1 MTTSRPGQAQPATS
15 ICTSDLTS
23 ITVRGR
29 DLVND
34 LIGELS
40 FTEMLYFL
48 SCGRRPDAAELKV
61 LDACLVTIMEHGINP
76 TTIVARLVAD
86 TVPDEPQVAIAA
98 GLLAVGGVFA
108 GTSEQCAEVLAALA
122 KDVAREGQGAI
133 RKTAER
139 LLASG
144 KPIAGFGHLHH
155 KPDDPR
161 TPRLFAVSEKAGGR
175 QDHMRLLRALG
186 AEIDAAKG
194 RHVTIN
200 ATGAIGA
207 LMLDIGVPV
216 AAIRCFSVVARSA
229 GLTAHLLEEKSN
241 PAARAIWRESRKAV
255 PYVALGA

>member
-1 MTTSRPGQAQPATS
+1 MASTS

-34 LIGELS
+34 LVGELT

-48 SCGRRPDAAELKV
+48 STGRKPDAGQAKV

-76 TTIVARLVAD
+76 STIVARL
-86 TVPDEPQVAIAA
+86 TSHMVPDEPQVAIAA
-98 GLLAVGGVFA
+98 GLLGIGGQFA
-108 GTSEQCAEVLAALA
+108 GTSEQCAAILQELAN
-122 KDVAREGQGAI
+122 EGEGTV

-139 LLASG
+139 LIASG
-144 KPIAGFGHLHH
+144 QPIPGFGHLHH

-161 TPRLFAVSEKAGGR
+161 TPRLFALAEKTGIP
-175 QDHMRLLRALG
+175 QTHMRLLRALG
-186 AEIDAAKG
+186 KAIDEVKG

-207 LMLDIGVPV
+207 LMLDIDVPL

-241 PAARAIWRESRKAV
+241 PAARTIWRESRDAV
-255 PYVALGA
+255 PYVAP

>member
-1 MTTSRPGQAQPATS
+1 MASTS

-29 DLVND
+29 DLVKD

-48 SCGRRPDAAELKV
+48 SCGRKPDAGQVKV

-76 TTIVARLVAD
+76 STIVARLIAD

-98 GLLAVGGVFA
+98 GLLGIGGVFA
-108 GTSEQCAEVLAALA
+108 GTSEQCAAILAEL
-122 KDVAREGQGAI
+122 AREGEGAV
-133 RKTAER
+133 RTTAER

-144 KPIAGFGHLHH
+144 QPIPGFGHLHH
-155 KPDDPR
+155 KPEDPR
-161 TPRLFAVSEKAGGR
+161 PAKLFAVAERAGIK
-175 QDHMRLLRALG
+175 QTHTQLLRKLSA
-186 AEIDAAKG
+186 AIDAVKG
-194 RHVTIN
+194 RHITIN

-207 LMLDIGVPV
+207 LMLDIGVPL
-216 AAIRCFSVVARSA
+216 AAIRSFSVVARSA

-241 PAARAIWRESRKAV
+241 PAARAMWRESRNAV
-255 PYVALGA
+255 PYVAPKG

>member
-1 MTTSRPGQAQPATS
+1 MASTS

-29 DLVND
+29 DLVNE
-34 LIGELS
+34 LVGEMS

-48 SCGRRPDAAELKV
+48 SCGRKPDAGQVKV

-76 TTIVARLVAD
+76 STIVSRLISD

-108 GTSEQCAEVLAALA
+108 GTSEQCAAILQELA
-122 KDVAREGQGAI
+122 KGGDV

-139 LLASG
+139 LIASG
-144 KPIAGFGHLHH
+144 QPIPGFGHLHH

-161 TPRLFAVSEKAGGR
+161 TPRLFAIAEKAGVK

-186 AEIDAAKG
+186 SAIDEVKG
-194 RHVTIN
+194 RHLTIN

-207 LMLDIGVPV
+207 LMLDIDVPLE
-216 AAIRCFSVVARSA
+216 AIRCFSVVARSA
-229 GLTAHLLEEKSN
+229 GLTAHLLEEKAN
-241 PAARAIWRESRKAV
+241 PAARVMWKESRNAV
-255 PYVALGA
+255 PYVAP

>member
-1 MTTSRPGQAQPATS
+1 MASTS

-29 DLVND
+29 DLVNE
-34 LIGELS
+34 LVGEMS

-48 SCGRRPDAAELKV
+48 ACGRKPDVGQVKV

-76 TTIVARLVAD
+76 STIVSRLIAD

-108 GTSEQCAEVLAALA
+108 GTSEQCAAILLQL
-122 KDVAREGQGAI
+122 KKNGDV

-139 LLASG
+139 LIGAG
-144 KPIAGFGHLHH
+144 QPIPGFGHLHH

-161 TPRLFAVSEKAGGR
+161 TPKLFAVAEKAGVK

-186 AEIDAAKG
+186 KAIDEVKG
-194 RHVTIN
+194 RHITIN

-207 LMLDIGVPV
+207 LMLDIDVPLE
-216 AAIRCFSVVARSA
+216 AIRCFSVVARSA

-241 PAARAIWRESRKAV
+241 PAARVMWRESRNAV
-255 PYVALGA
+255 PYVAP

>member
-1 MTTSRPGQAQPATS
+1 VTSARPGQERPATS
-15 ICTSDLTS
+15 ICTSDASS

-29 DLVND
+29 DLVNE
-34 LIGELS
+34 LVGELS

-48 SCGRRPDAAELKV
+48 CCGRKPDAAQVKV

-76 TTIVARLVAD
+76 STIVARLVAS

-98 GLLAVGGVFA
+98 GLLGVGGVFA
-108 GTSEQCAEVLAALA
+108 GTSEQCAELLVALA
-122 KDVAREGQGAI
+122 RDVAREGEGAI
-133 RKTAER
+133 RNSAER
-139 LLASG
+139 LIASG
-144 KPIAGFGHLHH
+144 QPIPGFGHLHH

-161 TPRLFAVSEKAGGR
+161 SPKLFAVAERAGGR

-186 AEIDAAKG
+186 AEIDALRS
-194 RHVTIN
+194 RHLTIN

-229 GLTAHLLEEKSN
+229 GLTAHLLEEKDN
-241 PAARAIWRESRKAV
+241 PAARAIWRESRDAV
-255 PYVALGA
+255 PYVAPGD

>member
-1 MTTSRPGQAQPATS
+1 MATTS
-15 ICTSDLTS
+15 ICTSDRTS
-23 ITVRGR
+23 ITMRGR

-48 SCGRRPDAAELKV
+48 ACGRKPDAPQVKV

-76 TTIVARLVAD
+76 STIVSRLISD

-108 GTSEQCAEVLAALA
+108 GTSEQCAAILLQLQR
-122 KDVAREGQGAI
+122 DARSDGEGAV
-133 RKTAER
+133 RKTAEK

-144 KPIAGFGHLHH
+144 QPIPGFGHLHH

-161 TPRLFAVSEKAGGR
+161 TPKLFAVAERAGGK
-175 QDHMRLLRALG
+175 QDYMRLLRQLG
-186 AEIDAAKG
+186 AAIDAAKG
-194 RHVTIN
+194 RHITIN

-207 LMLDIGVPV
+207 LLLDIDVPV
-216 AAIRCFSVVARSA
+216 AAIRCFSVVARAA

-241 PAARAIWRESRKAV
+241 PAARAMWRESRNAV
-255 PYVALGA
+255 PYVAPEG

>member
-1 MTTSRPGQAQPATS
+1 VASTSL
-15 ICTSDLTS
+15 CTSDLTS

-34 LIGELS
+34 LVGELT

-48 SCGRRPDAAELKV
+48 STGRQPDAGQAKV

-76 TTIVARLVAD
+76 STIVSRLICD

-108 GTSEQCAEVLAALA
+108 GTSEQCAAILQELA
-122 KDVAREGQGAI
+122 KDGDV

-139 LLASG
+139 LIASG
-144 KPIAGFGHLHH
+144 QPIPGFGHLHH

-161 TPRLFAVSEKAGGR
+161 TPRLFAVAEKAGVK
-175 QDHMRLLRALG
+175 QTHARLLQALSRA
-186 AEIDAAKG
+186 IDEVKG
-194 RHVTIN
+194 RHITIN

-207 LMLDIGVPV
+207 LMLDIDVPL

-229 GLTAHLLEEKSN
+229 GLTAHLLEEKTN
-241 PAARAIWRESRKAV
+241 PAARVMWKESRNAV
-255 PYVALGA
+255 PYVAR

>member
-1 MTTSRPGQAQPATS
+1 MASTSL
-15 ICTSDLTS
+15 CTSDLTS

-34 LIGELS
+34 LVGELS

-48 SCGRRPDAAELKV
+48 STGRKPDAGQVKV

-76 TTIVARLVAD
+76 STIVSRLISD

-108 GTSEQCAEVLAALA
+108 GTSEQCAAILQELA
-122 KDVAREGQGAI
+122 KEGDV

-139 LLASG
+139 LIASG
-144 KPIAGFGHLHH
+144 QPIPGFGHLHH

-161 TPRLFAVSEKAGGR
+161 TPRLFAVAEKAGVK
-175 QDHMRLLRALG
+175 QTHMRLLRSLSKA
-186 AEIDAAKG
+186 IDEVKG
-194 RHVTIN
+194 RHLTIN

-207 LMLDIGVPV
+207 LMLDIDVPLE
-216 AAIRCFSVVARSA
+216 AIRCFSVVARSA

-241 PAARAIWRESRKAV
+241 PAARVMWKESRNAV
-255 PYVALGA
+255 PYVAP

>member
-1 MTTSRPGQAQPATS
+1 MSSTS

-29 DLVND
+29 DLVNE

-48 SCGRRPDAAELKV
+48 CCGRKPDAAQVKV

-76 TTIVARLVAD
+76 STIVARLIAD

-98 GLLAVGGVFA
+98 GLLGVGGVFA
-108 GTSEQCAEVLAALA
+108 GTSEQCAAILQELA
-122 KDVAREGQGAI
+122 KEGEGAV

-139 LLASG
+139 LIASG
-144 KPIAGFGHLHH
+144 QPIPGFGHLHH

-161 TPRLFAVSEKAGGR
+161 TPRLFAVAEKAGVR
-175 QDHMRLLRALG
+175 QTHMRLLRALG
-186 AEIDAAKG
+186 KAIDEVKG
-194 RHVTIN
+194 RHITIN

-207 LMLDIGVPV
+207 LMLDIDVPV

-241 PAARAIWRESRKAV
+241 PAARTIWRESRNAV
-255 PYVALGA
+255 PYVAS

>member
-1 MTTSRPGQAQPATS
+1 MASTS

-34 LIGELS
+34 LVGELS

-48 SCGRRPDAAELKV
+48 SCGRRPDAGQAKV
-61 LDACLVTIMEHGINP
+61 LAACLVTIMEHGINP
-76 TTIVARLVAD
+76 STIVARLIAD

-98 GLLAVGGVFA
+98 GLLGVGGVFA
-108 GTSEQCAEVLAALA
+108 GTSEQCAAILQELA
-122 KDVAREGQGAI
+122 KEGEGAV

-139 LLASG
+139 LIASG
-144 KPIAGFGHLHH
+144 QPIPGFGHLHH

-161 TPRLFAVSEKAGGR
+161 TPRLFAVAEKAGVK
-175 QDHMRLLRALG
+175 QTHMRLLRALSK
-186 AEIDAAKG
+186 AIDEVKG
-194 RHVTIN
+194 RHITIN

-207 LMLDIGVPV
+207 LMLDIDAPV

-241 PAARAIWRESRKAV
+241 PAARTIWRESRNAV
-255 PYVALGA
+255 PYAP

>member
-1 MTTSRPGQAQPATS
+1 VASTS

-48 SCGRRPDAAELKV
+48 SCGRKPDAAQARV

-76 TTIVARLVAD
+76 STIVARLIAD

-98 GLLAVGGVFA
+98 GLLGVGGVFA
-108 GTSEQCAEVLAALA
+108 GTSEQCAAILLEL
-122 KDVAREGQGAI
+122 KKEGEGAI
-133 RKTAER
+133 SRTAER

-144 KPIAGFGHLHH
+144 QPIPGFGHLHH

-161 TPRLFAVSEKAGGR
+161 SPRLFAVAEKAGIK
-175 QDHMRLLRALG
+175 QDHTRLLRKLG
-186 AEIDAAKG
+186 AAIDAAKG
-194 RHVTIN
+194 RHITIN

-207 LMLDIGVPV
+207 LMLDIDVPV

-241 PAARAIWRESRKAV
+241 PAARTIWRESRNAV
-255 PYVALGA
+255 PYVAP

>member
-1 MTTSRPGQAQPATS
+1 MASTSL
-15 ICTSDLTS
+15 CTSDLTS

-34 LIGELS
+34 LVGELT

-48 SCGRRPDAAELKV
+48 STGRKPDAGQAKV

-76 TTIVARLVAD
+76 STIVSRLISD

-108 GTSEQCAEVLAALA
+108 GTSEQCAAILQELA
-122 KDVAREGQGAI
+122 KEGDV

-139 LLASG
+139 LISSG
-144 KPIAGFGHLHH
+144 QPIPGFGHLHH

-161 TPRLFAVSEKAGGR
+161 TPRLFAVAEKAGVK
-175 QDHMRLLRALG
+175 QTHMKLLRALG
-186 AEIDAAKG
+186 KAIDEVKG
-194 RHVTIN
+194 RHITIN

-207 LMLDIGVPV
+207 LMLDIDVPL

-229 GLTAHLLEEKSN
+229 GLTAHLLEEKTN
-241 PAARAIWRESRKAV
+241 PAARVMWKESRNAV
-255 PYVALGA
+255 PYVAP

>member
-1 MTTSRPGQAQPATS
+1 MAASTS

-34 LIGELS
+34 LVGELS

-48 SCGRRPDAAELKV
+48 SCGRKPDAGQVKV

-76 TTIVARLVAD
+76 STIVARLTAH

-98 GLLAVGGVFA
+98 GLLGIGGQFA
-108 GTSEQCAEVLAALA
+108 GTSEQCAAILQDLA
-122 KDVAREGQGAI
+122 KEGDV

-139 LLASG
+139 LIASG
-144 KPIAGFGHLHH
+144 QPIPGFGHLHH

-161 TPRLFAVSEKAGGR
+161 TPRLFAVAEKAGIK
-175 QDHMRLLRALG
+175 QTHMRLLRALG
-186 AEIDAAKG
+186 KAIDEVKG
-194 RHVTIN
+194 RHITIN

-207 LMLDIGVPV
+207 LMLDIDVPV
-216 AAIRCFSVVARSA
+216 DAIRCFSVVARSA

-241 PAARAIWRESRKAV
+241 PAARTIWRESRNAV
-255 PYVALGA
+255 PYAAP

>member
-1 MTTSRPGQAQPATS
+1 MASTS

-29 DLVND
+29 DLVNE
-34 LIGELS
+34 LVGELS

-48 SCGRRPDAAELKV
+48 SCGRKPDAGEARV

-76 TTIVARLVAD
+76 STIVARLIAD

-98 GLLAVGGVFA
+98 GLLGVGGVFA
-108 GTSEQCAEVLAALA
+108 GTSEQCAAILQELA
-122 KDVAREGQGAI
+122 KEGEGAV

-139 LLASG
+139 LIASG
-144 KPIAGFGHLHH
+144 QPIPGFGHLHH

-161 TPRLFAVSEKAGGR
+161 TPRLFAVAEKAGVK
-175 QDHMRLLRALG
+175 QTHMRLLRALG
-186 AEIDAAKG
+186 KAIDEVKG
-194 RHVTIN
+194 RHITIN

-207 LMLDIGVPV
+207 LMLDIDVPV

-241 PAARAIWRESRKAV
+241 PAARTIWRESRNAV
-255 PYVALGA
+255 PYVAS

>member
-1 MTTSRPGQAQPATS
+1 VASTS

-29 DLVND
+29 DLVNE
-34 LIGELS
+34 LVGEMS

-48 SCGRRPDAAELKV
+48 SCGRKPDAGQVKV

-76 TTIVARLVAD
+76 STIVSRLISD

-108 GTSEQCAEVLAALA
+108 GTSEQCAAILQQLA
-122 KDVAREGQGAI
+122 KEGDV

-139 LLASG
+139 LIASG
-144 KPIAGFGHLHH
+144 QPIPGFGHLHH

-161 TPRLFAVSEKAGGR
+161 TPRLFAIAEKAGVK
-175 QDHMRLLRALG
+175 QDHMRLLRTLG
-186 AEIDAAKG
+186 TAIDEVKG
-194 RHVTIN
+194 RHLTIN

-207 LMLDIGVPV
+207 LMLDIQVPLE
-216 AAIRCFSVVARSA
+216 AIRCFSVVARSA
-229 GLTAHLLEEKSN
+229 GLTAHLLEEKAN
-241 PAARAIWRESRKAV
+241 PAARTIWRESRNAV
-255 PYVALGA
+255 PYVAP

>member
-1 MTTSRPGQAQPATS
+1 MASTS

-29 DLVND
+29 DLVNQ
-34 LIGELS
+34 LVGELT

-48 SCGRRPDAAELKV
+48 STGRKPDAGQVKV

-76 TTIVARLVAD
+76 STIVSRLISD

-108 GTSEQCAEVLAALA
+108 GTSEQCAAILQELA
-122 KDVAREGQGAI
+122 KDGDV

-139 LLASG
+139 LIASG
-144 KPIAGFGHLHH
+144 QPIPGFGHLHH

-161 TPRLFAVSEKAGGR
+161 TPRLFAVAEKAGVK
-175 QDHMRLLRALG
+175 QTHARLLQALSRA
-186 AEIDAAKG
+186 IDEVKG
-194 RHVTIN
+194 RHITIN

-207 LMLDIGVPV
+207 LMLDIDVPL

-229 GLTAHLLEEKSN
+229 GLTAHLLEEKAN
-241 PAARAIWRESRKAV
+241 PAARVMWKESRNAV
-255 PYVALGA
+255 PYVAP

>member
-1 MTTSRPGQAQPATS
+1 MASTS

-48 SCGRRPDAAELKV
+48 SCGRKPDAGQAKV

-76 TTIVARLVAD
+76 STLVARL
-86 TVPDEPQVAIAA
+86 TSHMVPDEPQVAIAA
-98 GLLAVGGVFA
+98 GLLGIGGQFA
-108 GTSEQCAEVLAALA
+108 GTSEQCAAILVDLSKEVEQ
-122 KDVAREGQGAI
+122 EGEGAI
-133 RKTAER
+133 RKLAER
-139 LLASG
+139 LLGSG
-144 KPIAGFGHLHH
+144 QPIPGFGHLHH

-161 TPRLFAVSEKAGGR
+161 SPRLFAVAERAGIEQR
-175 QDHMRLLRALG
+175 YTPLLRKLA
-186 AEIDAAKG
+186 AAIDAAKG
-194 RHVTIN
+194 KHLTIN
-200 ATGAIGA
+200 ATGVIGA
-207 LMLDIGVPV
+207 LMLDIGVPL

-241 PAARAIWRESRKAV
+241 PAARAIWREGRNAV
-255 PYVALGA
+255 PYVAP

>member
-1 MTTSRPGQAQPATS
+1 VASTS

-29 DLVND
+29 DLVNE
-34 LIGELS
+34 LVGELT

-48 SCGRRPDAAELKV
+48 STGRKPDAGQAKV

-76 TTIVARLVAD
+76 STIVSRLIAD

-108 GTSEQCAEVLAALA
+108 GTSEQCAAILQQLA
-122 KDVAREGQGAI
+122 KEGDV

-139 LLASG
+139 LIASG
-144 KPIAGFGHLHH
+144 QPIPGFGHLHH

-161 TPRLFAVSEKAGGR
+161 TPRLFAIAEQAGVK
-175 QDHMRLLRALG
+175 QTYMKLLRALG
-186 AEIDAAKG
+186 KAIDEVKG
-194 RHVTIN
+194 RHITIN

-207 LMLDIGVPV
+207 LMLDIDVPLE
-216 AAIRCFSVVARSA
+216 AIRCFSVVARSA

-241 PAARAIWRESRKAV
+241 PAARVMWKESRNAV
-255 PYVALGA
+255 PYVAP

>member
-1 MTTSRPGQAQPATS
+1 MASTS
-15 ICTSDLTS
+15 ICTSDFTS

-34 LIGELS
+34 LVGELS

-48 SCGRRPDAAELKV
+48 SCGRKPDAAQAKV

-76 TTIVARLVAD
+76 STIVARLIAD
-86 TVPDEPQVAIAA
+86 TVPEEPQVAIAA
-98 GLLAVGGVFA
+98 GLLGIGGVFA
-108 GTSEQCAEVLAALA
+108 GTSEQCAAILVELKKQGEGAV
-122 KDVAREGQGAI
+122 RE
-133 RKTAER
+133 TAER

-144 KPIAGFGHLHH
+144 QPIPGFGHLHH

-161 TPRLFAVSEKAGGR
+161 SPRLFAVAERAGIK
-175 QDHMRLLRALG
+175 QDYTSLLRKLG
-186 AEIDAAKG
+186 AAIDAAKG
-194 RHVTIN
+194 RHITIN

-207 LMLDIGVPV
+207 LMLDIEVPV

-241 PAARAIWRESRKAV
+241 PAARTIWRESRNAV
-255 PYVALGA
+255 PYVAP

>member
-1 MTTSRPGQAQPATS
+1 MTSPLPGQQQPATS
-15 ICTSDLTS
+15 LCTSDLTS
-23 ITVRGR
+23 VTVRGR
-29 DLVND
+29 DLVNE
-34 LIGELS
+34 LVGELS

-48 SCGRRPDAAELKV
+48 SCGRKPDAAEAKV

-76 TTIVARLVAD
+76 STIVARLVSS

-98 GLLAVGGVFA
+98 GLLSVGGVFA
-108 GTSEQCAEVLAALA
+108 GTSEQCAEVLLALA
-122 KDVAREGQGAI
+122 DDVAREGPAAI
-133 RKTAER
+133 RRTAER
-139 LLASG
+139 LLGSG
-144 KPIAGFGHLHH
+144 QPIPGFGHLHH

-161 TPRLFAVSEKAGGR
+161 TPRLFAVAERAGGK
-175 QDHMRLLRALG
+175 QDYMQLLRALS
-186 AEIDAAKG
+186 AEVDSVKG

-241 PAARAIWRESRKAV
+241 PVARTIWRESRKAV
-255 PYVALGA
+255 PYVAPRS

>member
-1 MTTSRPGQAQPATS
+1 MASTS

-29 DLVND
+29 DLVNE
-34 LIGELS
+34 LVGELS

-48 SCGRRPDAAELKV
+48 STGRKPDAGQVKV

-76 TTIVARLVAD
+76 STIVSRLISD

-108 GTSEQCAEVLAALA
+108 GTSEQCAAILQDLA
-122 KDVAREGQGAI
+122 KEGDGAV

-139 LLASG
+139 LIASG
-144 KPIAGFGHLHH
+144 QPIPGFGHLHH

-161 TPRLFAVSEKAGGR
+161 TPRLFAVAEKAGVK
-175 QDHMRLLRALG
+175 QTHMRLLRALG
-186 AEIDAAKG
+186 KAIDEVKG
-194 RHVTIN
+194 RHITIN

-207 LMLDIGVPV
+207 LMLDIDVPLE
-216 AAIRCFSVVARSA
+216 AIRCFSVVARSA
-229 GLTAHLLEEKSN
+229 GLTAHLLEEKAN
-241 PAARAIWRESRKAV
+241 PAARAMWKESRNAV
-255 PYVALGA
+255 PYVAS

>member
-1 MTTSRPGQAQPATS
+1 MASTS

-34 LIGELS
+34 LVGELS

-48 SCGRRPDAAELKV
+48 STGRRPDAGQTKV

-76 TTIVARLVAD
+76 STIVSRLISD

-108 GTSEQCAEVLAALA
+108 GTSEQCAAILRELA
-122 KDVAREGQGAI
+122 KEGEV
-133 RKTAER
+133 RKAAER
-139 LLASG
+139 LIASG
-144 KPIAGFGHLHH
+144 QPIPGFGHLHH

-161 TPRLFAVSEKAGGR
+161 TPRLFAVAEKAGVK
-175 QDHMRLLRALG
+175 QTHARLLQALSRAID
-186 AEIDAAKG
+186 EIKG
-194 RHVTIN
+194 RHLTIN

-207 LMLDIGVPV
+207 LMLDIDVPLE
-216 AAIRCFSVVARSA
+216 AIRCFSVVARSA

-241 PAARAIWRESRKAV
+241 PAARVIWKESRNAV
-255 PYVALGA
+255 PYVAP

>member
-1 MTTSRPGQAQPATS
+1 VASTS

-29 DLVND
+29 DLVNE
-34 LIGELS
+34 LVGEMS

-48 SCGRRPDAAELKV
+48 SCGRKPDAGQVKV

-76 TTIVARLVAD
+76 STIVSRLISD

-108 GTSEQCAEVLAALA
+108 GTSEQCAAILQELA
-122 KDVAREGQGAI
+122 KGGDV

-139 LLASG
+139 LIASG
-144 KPIAGFGHLHH
+144 QPIPGFGHLHH

-161 TPRLFAVSEKAGGR
+161 TPRLFAIAEKAGVK

-186 AEIDAAKG
+186 KAIDEVKG
-194 RHVTIN
+194 RHLTIN

-207 LMLDIGVPV
+207 LMLDIDVPLE
-216 AAIRCFSVVARSA
+216 AIRCFSVVARSA
-229 GLTAHLLEEKSN
+229 GLTAHLLEEKAN
-241 PAARAIWRESRKAV
+241 PAARVMWKESRNAV
-255 PYVALGA
+255 PYVAP

>member
-1 MTTSRPGQAQPATS
+1 VASTS

-48 SCGRRPDAAELKV
+48 SCGRKPDAAQAKV

-76 TTIVARLVAD
+76 STIVARLIAD
-86 TVPDEPQVAIAA
+86 TVPEEPQVAIAA
-98 GLLAVGGVFA
+98 GLLGIGGVFA
-108 GTSEQCAEVLAALA
+108 GTSEQCAAILVELKKQGEGAV
-122 KDVAREGQGAI
+122 RE
-133 RKTAER
+133 TAER

-144 KPIAGFGHLHH
+144 QPIPGFGHLHH

-161 TPRLFAVSEKAGGR
+161 SPRLFAVAERAGIK
-175 QDHMRLLRALG
+175 QDYTSLLRKLG
-186 AEIDAAKG
+186 AAIDAAKG
-194 RHVTIN
+194 RHITIN

-207 LMLDIGVPV
+207 LMLDIEVPV

-241 PAARAIWRESRKAV
+241 PAARTIWRESRNAV
-255 PYVALGA
+255 PYVAP

>member
-1 MTTSRPGQAQPATS
+1 MASTA

-48 SCGRRPDAAELKV
+48 SCGRKPDAAQAKV

-76 TTIVARLVAD
+76 STIVARLISD

-98 GLLAVGGVFA
+98 GLLGVGGVFA
-108 GTSEQCAEVLAALA
+108 GTSEQCAAILQELA
-122 KDVAREGQGAI
+122 KEGEGAV
-133 RKTAER
+133 RKTAQR
-139 LLASG
+139 LIASG
-144 KPIAGFGHLHH
+144 QPIPGFGHLHH

-161 TPRLFAVSEKAGGR
+161 TPRLFAVAEKAGVK
-175 QDHMRLLRALG
+175 QTHMRLLRALG
-186 AEIDAAKG
+186 SAIDEVKG
-194 RHVTIN
+194 RHITIN

-207 LMLDIGVPV
+207 LMLDIDLPV

-241 PAARAIWRESRKAV
+241 PAARTIWRESRNAV
-255 PYVALGA
+255 PYVAP

>member
-1 MTTSRPGQAQPATS
+1 VASTS

-48 SCGRRPDAAELKV
+48 SCGRKPDAAQAKV

-76 TTIVARLVAD
+76 STIVARLVSD

-98 GLLAVGGVFA
+98 GLLGVGGVFA
-108 GTSEQCAEVLAALA
+108 GTSEQCAALLLEL
-122 KDVAREGQGAI
+122 KKEGEGAI
-133 RKTAER
+133 GKTAER

-144 KPIAGFGHLHH
+144 QPIPGFGHLHH

-161 TPRLFAVSEKAGGR
+161 SPRLFAVAEKAGIK
-175 QDHMRLLRALG
+175 QDYTRLLRKLG
-186 AEIDAAKG
+186 AAIDAAKG
-194 RHVTIN
+194 RHITIN

-207 LMLDIGVPV
+207 LMLDIDVPV

-241 PAARAIWRESRKAV
+241 PAARTIWRESRNAV
-255 PYVALGA
+255 PYVAP

>member
-1 MTTSRPGQAQPATS
+1 MASTS

-29 DLVND
+29 DLVNE
-34 LIGELS
+34 LVGELS

-48 SCGRRPDAAELKV
+48 SCGRKPDAGEAKV

-76 TTIVARLVAD
+76 STIVARLIAD

-98 GLLAVGGVFA
+98 GLLGVGGVFA
-108 GTSEQCAEVLAALA
+108 GTSEQCAAILQELA
-122 KDVAREGQGAI
+122 KEGEGAV

-139 LLASG
+139 LIASG
-144 KPIAGFGHLHH
+144 QPIPGFGHLHH

-161 TPRLFAVSEKAGGR
+161 TPRLFAVAEKAGVK
-175 QDHMRLLRALG
+175 QTHMRLLRALG
-186 AEIDAAKG
+186 KAIDEVKG
-194 RHVTIN
+194 RHITIN

-207 LMLDIGVPV
+207 LMLDIDVPV

-241 PAARAIWRESRKAV
+241 PAARTIWRESRNAV
-255 PYVALGA
+255 PYVAS

>member
-1 MTTSRPGQAQPATS
+1 MASTS

-48 SCGRRPDAAELKV
+48 SCGRKPDAAQAKV

-76 TTIVARLVAD
+76 STIVARLIAD

-98 GLLAVGGVFA
+98 GLLGVGGVFA
-108 GTSEQCAEVLAALA
+108 GTSEQCAAILLEL
-122 KDVAREGQGAI
+122 KKEGEGAI
-133 RKTAER
+133 SRTAER

-144 KPIAGFGHLHH
+144 QPIPGFGHLHH

-161 TPRLFAVSEKAGGR
+161 SPRLFAVAEKAGIK
-175 QDHMRLLRALG
+175 QDHTRLLRKLG
-186 AEIDAAKG
+186 AAIDAAKG
-194 RHVTIN
+194 RHITIN

-207 LMLDIGVPV
+207 LMLDIDVPV

-241 PAARAIWRESRKAV
+241 PAARTIWRESRNAV
-255 PYVALGA
+255 PYVAP

>member
-1 MTTSRPGQAQPATS
+1 VASTS

-34 LIGELS
+34 LVGELT

-48 SCGRRPDAAELKV
+48 SCGRRPDAGQMKV

-76 TTIVARLVAD
+76 STIVARL
-86 TVPDEPQVAIAA
+86 TSHMVPEEPQVAIAA
-98 GLLAVGGVFA
+98 GLLGIGGQFA
-108 GTSEQCAEVLAALA
+108 GTSEQCAAILQELA
-122 KDVAREGQGAI
+122 KDGNV

-139 LLASG
+139 LIASG
-144 KPIAGFGHLHH
+144 QPIPGFGHLHH

-161 TPRLFAVSEKAGGR
+161 TPRLFAVAEKAGVK
-175 QDHMRLLRALG
+175 QTHMRLLRALG
-186 AEIDAAKG
+186 SAIDEVRG
-194 RHVTIN
+194 RHLTIN

-207 LMLDIGVPV
+207 LMLDIDVPLE
-216 AAIRCFSVVARSA
+216 AIRCFSVVARSA

-241 PAARAIWRESRKAV
+241 PAARVMWKESRNAV
-255 PYVALGA
+255 PYVAP